1 MSAWAGECGKK
12 GVCRAGLRHGLCLH
26 AFSLFGPAF
35 QSVSGLLLEM
45 NHILLTYLSNC
56 KNLSYYIKSLSVSVS
71 FSLCLGV
78 PLSLSV
84 PLFSLSVP
92 LFSLCVSFLS
102 LSLSLI

>member
-1 MSAWAGECGKK
+1 MAC
-12 GVCRAGLRHGLCLH
+12 VCMR
-26 AFSLFGPAF
+26 SLSLSAF

-56 KNLSYYIKSLSVSVS
+56 KNLSYYIKSLSVSVSVSVS